1 MSVDVFPRAWS
12 VIPPI
17 SAGAN
22 TGHPLCPRFG
32 FVCNGAIVDLVRGVR
47 GVSVG
52 STPGKFSTGSV
63 RGYSGSVRE
72 HTATTDLDY
81 LGPTKL
87 IWPTQEVTVLLG
99 YEKTDGVNRISAAF
113 GQDAA
118 GGTGSGGTRVSSH
131 LPFQDGIVYWDFG
144 GDQDNVTRLPV
155 GGLSFGNDI
164 WAFTTGPRGMEL
176 WQNGVLRG
184 SNAANPTRNVS
195 DDNVTFGKLNGTTSD
210 LALYKFF
217 FVYWRQLKPSEI
229 SELTIRPFSWVV
241 T

>member
-1 MSVDVFPRAWS
+1 MFFGLAALRRASAVVSRISLHQPGVTGRNTAARRRGQFGRGRIVSVDVFPRAWS

-99 YEKTDGVNRISAAF
+99 YEKTDGVNRISA
-113 GQDAA
+113 
-118 GGTGSGGTRVSSH
+118 
-131 LPFQDGIVYWDFG
+131 
-144 GDQDNVTRLPV
+144 
-155 GGLSFGNDI
+155 
-164 WAFTTGPRGMEL
+164 
-176 WQNGVLRG
+176 
-184 SNAANPTRNVS
+184 
-195 DDNVTFGKLNGTTSD
+195 
-210 LALYKFF
+210 
-217 FVYWRQLKPSEI
+217 
-229 SELTIRPFSWVV
+229 
-241 T
+241 